1 MHLGRTRTLLAS
13 LFFIALTTGTFS
25 AQAQSPLSAYTQQQ
39 TEFLPVDEAYELS
52 VIGTTE
58 QEALLQWLIA
68 PDYYLYRHAFAVK
81 ARTNSQAIEIAL
93 AIPDGLAKTDEFF
106 GDVEVYYGALDASV
120 ELAES
125 VELIEL
131 SVTYQG
137 CADAGL
143 CYPPETKTFLWHTA
157 SGEVQKGKLS
167 PTVLDTNAPQDGG
180 EAEDFGLIAALV
192 FALLGGVIL
201 NIMPCVF
208 PILSLKAL
216 SFTRGDAQSHRRS
229 SLVYSAGVIVS
240 FVGIAAVLIAIQQT
254 GKLIGWG
261 FQLQNTGFVIG
272 LAYLFT
278 LMGLSLNGLLHFGTS
293 MMNVGQ
299 SLTEKDGDAGSF
311 FTGILAVVVASPC
324 TAPFMGSALGYALT
338 QPIYI
343 TLLVF
348 ASLGLGMALPMVILS
363 YSDAAVKILPKPGP
377 WMDTA
382 KNVLA
387 FPLYLTSVWLLWVA
401 GNQSGVNTMAMAL
414 SGLVLL
420 AMAAYLY
427 GETPVRKVV
436 TTLLVIAA
444 VLLAIPQSDSR
455 DDGAGAR
462 KLSEGQLAYSA
473 AALASYREAGKPVFV
488 DVTADWCIT
497 CLANEAAVL
506 FTPEIEEA
514 FLAADLPYM
523 IADWTDY
530 DADIGEFVKSH
541 GRSGIPLYVMY
552 PRGTSSDPVILPQ
565 LLTRDI
571 VLSAIE
577 KAQ

>member
-1 MHLGRTRTLLAS
+1 MQLGRLQALLAS
-13 LFFIALTTGTFS
+13 LCFLVLTTLSFS
-25 AQAQSPLSAYTQQQ
+25 VQAQSPLSAYTQQQ

-52 VIGTTE
+52 VIGDGE
-58 QEALLQWLIA
+58 QQALLQWLIA
-68 PDYYLYRHAFAVK
+68 PDYYLYRHAFDAK
-81 ARTNSQAIEIAL
+81 ARTADGEVELTL

-106 GDVEVYYGALDASV
+106 GDVEVYYGAVDASIQ
-120 ELAES
+120 LAETA
-125 VELIEL
+125 ELIEL
-131 SVTYQG
+131 SITYQG

-157 SGEVQKGKLS
+157 SGEAQKGKLDPS
-167 PTVLDTNAPQDGG
+167 GLKTGNTNTNSAN
-180 EAEDFGLIAALV
+180 EFGLVAALV
-192 FALLGGVIL
+192 FAFLGGAIL

-229 SLVYSAGVIVS
+229 SLVYAAGVIVS
-240 FVGIAAVLIAIQQT
+240 FVGIASVLIAIQQT

-311 FTGILAVVVASPC
+311 FTGVLAVVVASPC

-363 YSDAAVKILPKPGP
+363 YSNAAVRVLPKPGP

-401 GNQSGVNTMAMAL
+401 GNQSGVNTMALAL
-414 SGLVLL
+414 AGLILL

-427 GETPVRKVV
+427 GESYLRKALSA
-436 TTLLVIAA
+436 LLLIAA
-444 VLLAIPQSDSR
+444 VVLAIPRGDSGQNASGSR
-455 DDGAGAR
+455 TLTDGQIAW
-462 KLSEGQLAYSA
+462 SA
-473 AALASYREAGKPVFV
+473 STLASYRKAGKPIFV

-506 FTPEIEEA
+506 FTPEVEGA
-514 FLAADLPYM
+514 FLTADIPYM

-552 PRGTSSDPVILPQ
+552 PSGVGSQPVILPQ
-565 LLTRDI
+565 LLTREI

-577 KAQ
+577 NAR

>member
-1 MHLGRTRTLLAS
+1 MQLGRLQALLAS
-13 LFFIALTTGTFS
+13 LCFLVLTTLSFS
-25 AQAQSPLSAYTQQQ
+25 VQAQSPLSAYTQQQ

-52 VIGTTE
+52 VIGDGE
-58 QEALLQWLIA
+58 QQALLQWLIA
-68 PDYYLYRHAFAVK
+68 PDYYLYRHAFDAK
-81 ARTNSQAIEIAL
+81 ARTADGEVELTL

-106 GDVEVYYGALDASV
+106 GDVEVYYGAVDASIQ
-120 ELAES
+120 LAETA
-125 VELIEL
+125 ELIEL
-131 SVTYQG
+131 SITYQG

-157 SGEVQKGKLS
+157 SGEAQKGKLDPS
-167 PTVLDTNAPQDGG
+167 GLKTGNTNTNSAN
-180 EAEDFGLIAALV
+180 EFGLIAALV
-192 FALLGGVIL
+192 FAFLGGAIL

-229 SLVYSAGVIVS
+229 SLVYAAGVIVS
-240 FVGIAAVLIAIQQT
+240 FVGIASVLIAIQQT

-311 FTGILAVVVASPC
+311 FTGVLAVVVASPC

-363 YSDAAVKILPKPGP
+363 YSNAAVRVLPKPGP

-401 GNQSGVNTMAMAL
+401 GNQSGVNTMALAL
-414 SGLVLL
+414 AGLILL

-427 GETPVRKVV
+427 GESYLRKALSA
-436 TTLLVIAA
+436 LLLIAA
-444 VLLAIPQSDSR
+444 VVLAIPRGDSGQNASGSR
-455 DDGAGAR
+455 TLTDGQIAW
-462 KLSEGQLAYSA
+462 SA
-473 AALASYREAGKPVFV
+473 STLASYRKAGKPIFV

-506 FTPEIEEA
+506 FTPEVEGA
-514 FLAADLPYM
+514 FLTADIPYM

-552 PRGTSSDPVILPQ
+552 PSGVGSQPVILPQ
-565 LLTRDI
+565 LLTREI

-577 KAQ
+577 NAR

>member
-1 MHLGRTRTLLAS
+1 MHLGRPQAFLAS
-13 LFFIALTTGTFS
+13 LFVLALTTLTLS
-25 AQAQSPLSAYTQQQ
+25 VQAQSPLSAYTQQQ

-52 VIGTTE
+52 VVDDGE
-58 QEALLQWLIA
+58 RKALLQWLIA
-68 PDYYLYRHAFAVK
+68 PNYYLYRHAFAAK
-81 ARTNSQAIEIAL
+81 ASTTKGDIAIDL

-106 GDVEVYYGALDASV
+106 GDVEVYYGAVDASL
-120 ELAES
+120 ELAETA
-125 VELIEL
+125 ELIEL
-131 SVTYQG
+131 SITYQG

-143 CYPPETKTFLWHTA
+143 CYPPETKSFLWHTA
-157 SGEVQKGKLS
+157 SGEIQKGKLELS
-167 PTVLDTNAPQDGG
+167 TLKAADTADTSSSD
-180 EAEDFGLIAALV
+180 EFGLVAALV

-216 SFTRGDAQSHRRS
+216 SFTHGNTQSHRRS
-229 SLVYSAGVIVS
+229 SLVYAAGVIVS
-240 FVGIAAVLIAIQQT
+240 FVSIAAVLIAIQQT

-278 LMGLSLNGLLHFGTS
+278 LMGLSLNGLLHLGTS

-363 YSDAAVKILPKPGP
+363 YSNAMVKILPKPGP
-377 WMDTA
+377 WMDIA

-401 GNQSGVNTMAMAL
+401 GNQAGVNTMALAL
-414 SGLVLL
+414 AGLVLL
-420 AMAAYLY
+420 AMAAYVY
-427 GETPVRKVV
+427 GETSIRKALSAI
-436 TTLLVIAA
+436 LLIAA
-444 VLLAIPQSDSR
+444 VLLAIPRGDVQGSDLQSR
-455 DDGAGAR
+455 NLA
-462 KLSEGQLAYSA
+462 EGQVAWSA
-473 AALASYREAGKPVFV
+473 STLASYREAGKPIFV

-506 FTPEIEEA
+506 FTPEIEGA
-514 FLAADLPYM
+514 FLAADIPYM

-530 DADIGEFVKSH
+530 DADIGEFVRSH

-552 PRGTSSDPVILPQ
+552 PRGVASDPVILPQ

-577 KAQ
+577 NAQ

>member
-1 MHLGRTRTLLAS
+1 MQLGRPTALLAS
-13 LFFIALTTGTFS
+13 LFVLVLTTLTFS
-25 AQAQSPLSAYTQQQ
+25 VQAQSPLSAYTQQQ

-52 VIGTTE
+52 VMGSGPR
-58 QEALLQWLIA
+58 QVALQWLIA
-68 PDYYLYRHAFAVK
+68 PEYYLYRHAFAAK
-81 ARTNSQAIEIAL
+81 ARTTSGVVDVVL
-93 AIPDGLAKTDEFF
+93 TIPDGLAKTDEFF
-106 GDVEVYYGALDASV
+106 GDVEVYYGAVDASLDLDKSAELV
-120 ELAES
+120 ELS
-125 VELIEL
+125 I
-131 SVTYQG
+131 TYQG

-143 CYPPETKTFLWHTA
+143 CYPPETKAFLWHTA
-157 SGEVQKGKLS
+157 SGEVQKGRLD
-167 PTVLDTNAPQDGG
+167 PATLDTPSSG
-180 EAEDFGLIAALV
+180 ESRDSSEFGLVAALV

-229 SLVYSAGVIVS
+229 SLVYAAGVIVS
-240 FVGIAAVLIAIQQT
+240 FVGIATVLIAIQQT

-261 FQLQNTGFVIG
+261 FQLQNTVFVIG

-278 LMGLSLNGLLHFGTS
+278 IMGLSLNGLLHFGTS
-293 MMNVGQ
+293 MMNAGQ

-338 QPIYI
+338 QPVYI

-363 YSDAAVKILPKPGP
+363 YSNAAVKLLPKPGP

-382 KNVLA
+382 KNILA

-401 GNQSGVNTMAMAL
+401 GNQAGVNTMALAL
-414 SGLVLL
+414 SGLVLI
-420 AMAAYLY
+420 AMAAYLF
-427 GETPVRKVV
+427 GDSIFRKAVSA
-436 TTLLVIAA
+436 LLVITA
-444 VLLAIPQSDSR
+444 VFLAIPQSDIDRKTSGSR
-455 DDGAGAR
+455 NLA
-462 KLSEGQLAYSA
+462 EGQIAWSA
-473 AALASYREAGKPVFV
+473 STLASYREAGNPIFV

-506 FTPEIEEA
+506 FTPEIEGAFIEA
-514 FLAADLPYM
+514 GIPYM

-552 PRGTSSDPVILPQ
+552 PRGVGSEPVILPQ
-565 LLTRDI
+565 LLTSDI

-577 KAQ
+577 NAQ